1 MQNLLIAFFTPSLLA
16 ASSCLGTRKL
26 PALNRDI
33 IGACFSK
40 LIINILDY
48 SSHTNQRHRLWFI
61 FRSHAAVQQLWVY
74 RNWSMMTQRLWKLDH
89 GSAHSGVL
97 ERARISNSGS
107 YSSHTNQRHCL
118 WAYPNLWNV
127 KWNGMKWNEM
137 E

>member
-1 MQNLLIAFFTPSLLA
+1 M
-16 ASSCLGTRKL
+16 CL
-26 PALNRDI
+26 
-33 IGACFSK
+33 
-40 LIINILDY
+40 LDY

-107 YSSHTNQRHCL
+107 YSLSQLDYALSWFMGNNHSRL
-118 WAYPNLWNV
+118 FI
-127 KWNGMKWNEM
+127 
-137 E
+137 